1 MDIECVK
8 RLRLMQLADS
18 ALPVGA
24 AAHSFGLETLA
35 AEGTLSVGRLELF
48 LRDYLCEAGAQEAAF
63 CRAAHRLSAE
73 TARPGQVFRQT
84 AWLDLNR
91 ILSAR
96 KPARESRAASA
107 TLGRRFLQLATE
119 LEDLPPLEEA
129 ARAARRAGTD
139 VHHCAAFG
147 LTGGALGLD
156 EETTALAYLHQ
167 SLSGL
172 VSACQ
177 RLLPLGQTQAQSILW
192 RLKPSLA
199 EASAFSRG
207 GQLDRDEAFCFTPLL
222 DVGSMRHPT
231 LETRLFVS

>member
-1 MDIECVK
+1 MQTDYLAL
-8 RLRLMQLADS
+8 LRVMQLADS

-35 AEGTLSVGRLELF
+35 AEGTLTVGRLELF

-107 TLGRRFLQLATE
+107 TL
-119 LEDLPPLEEA
+119 
-129 ARAARRAGTD
+129 
-139 VHHCAAFG
+139 
-147 LTGGALGLD
+147 
-156 EETTALAYLHQ
+156 
-167 SLSGL
+167 
-172 VSACQ
+172 
-177 RLLPLGQTQAQSILW
+177 AQSILW

-207 GQLDRDEAFCFTPLL
+207 GQLDRDE
-222 DVGSMRHPT
+222 
-231 LETRLFVS
+231 

>member
-1 MDIECVK
+1 
-8 RLRLMQLADS
+8 MQLADS

-24 AAHSFGLETLA
+24 AAHSFGLETLV
-35 AEGTLSVGRLELF
+35 AEEALTVARLESF

-63 CRAAHRLSAE
+63 CRAAHRLAAE
-73 TARPGQVFRQT
+73 VTLRERPLRQM

-91 ILSAR
+91 RLSAR

-107 TLGRRFLQLATE
+107 TLGRRFLQLAAE
-119 LEDLPPLEEA
+119 LDDLPPLEEA
-129 ARAARRAGTD
+129 SQTAREAGTD
-139 VHHCAAFG
+139 VHHCTAFG

-156 EETTALAYLHQ
+156 EETTVPAYLHQ
-167 SLSGL
+167 SLYGL

-177 RLLPLGQTQAQSILW
+177 RLLPLGQTQAQKMLW

-199 EASAFSRG
+199 EAATLSRG
-207 GQLDRDEAFCFTPLL
+207 DQLDCDEAFCFTPLL
-222 DVGSMRHPT
+222 DIGSMRHPT